1 MPLNKYPAMQ
11 YQESVMGRKDTAE
24 IVNGRRK
31 RSVESLCR
39 RPEENILPLLWRLVP
54 DKDNKS

>member
-24 IVNGRRK
+24 IVNGGRK
-31 RSVESLCR
+31 RSVESSCR
-39 RPEENILPLLWRLVP
+39 RPEENVVPLL
-54 DKDNKS
+54 

>member
-39 RPEENILPLLWRLVP
+39 RPEENILPLL
-54 DKDNKS
+54 